1 MKLFQLS
8 ELSHDSEYTFYTA
21 ENLVAFMDKK
31 HQGIDSNINVK
42 LTLYKGK
49 SEKEK
54 AKLTDFNI
62 STSLPYF
69 FVNEE
74 IKRKIESM
82 KINAE
87 FISVETD
94 NNMSFYLVYQLN
106 NIEIIDFTDNDDLL
120 NMILDGE
127 FNFIRNINLE
137 GIYIFKDPNLV
148 TDTFFTEEFINI
160 FKDKLKGA
168 IFTEVS

>member
-31 HQGIDSNINVK
+31 HQGIDSNINIK

-54 AKLTDFNI
+54 TKLTDFNI

-127 FNFIRNINLE
+127 FNSIRNINLE

>member
-1 MKLFQLS
+1 
-8 ELSHDSEYTFYTA
+8 
-21 ENLVAFMDKK
+21 
-31 HQGIDSNINVK
+31 
-42 LTLYKGK
+42 
-49 SEKEK
+49 
-54 AKLTDFNI
+54 
-62 STSLPYF
+62 
-69 FVNEE
+69 
-74 IKRKIESM
+74 M

-94 NNMSFYLVYQLN
+94 NNMSFYLVYPLN
-106 NIEIIDFTDNDDLL
+106 NIEIIDFTDKDDLL

-137 GIYIFKDPNLV
+137 DIYMFKDPNLV

>member
-31 HQGIDSNINVK
+31 HQGIDSNINIK

-54 AKLTDFNI
+54 TKLTDFNI

-106 NIEIIDFTDNDDLL
+106 NIE
-120 NMILDGE
+120 
-127 FNFIRNINLE
+127 FI
-137 GIYIFKDPNLV
+137 Y
-148 TDTFFTEEFINI
+148 
-160 FKDKLKGA
+160 LK
-168 IFTEVS
+168 IQI